1 MGIKKGNE
9 QIHREKKY
17 QFMKEQVRP
26 DRKKQAWA
34 TCRRLGM
41 LAVTAGIFGGI
52 AGATFLAVK
61 FRFDKTPA
69 KAVKMVSSTPSS
81 TVMPTPSPVRDAV
94 SRGKKMNLSEYS
106 RLSEELAAVGDTL
119 EYSLVGVRGKQGDF
133 KQWHGYVPGS
143 QLSFGL
149 VFQENHRHY
158 YILTMGDAVK
168 GQTSVQVRLAD
179 NSVVEGQI
187 LGKDDVLNLA
197 VVSVRKEII
206 SDELR
211 QKIEVSSLA
220 GEAQVVNGSKVIAVG
235 APSGVIGS
243 VMTGS
248 ISHDEIA
255 VPILDNELR
264 VFSTDI
270 HYCDQGNGVM
280 LDEGGRVIGVIT
292 REFPEYTGKGGLSF
306 VDAASIQETVRFLRK
321 GKKAP
326 YMGILCKTLQESVA
340 QAHELDQGVYVTD
353 VYAKSP
359 AYQGGMRVADVIV
372 QVDGMDIRSMEEIYR
387 ILAAHNKKET
397 LVCKVIRSSGKK
409 KVAKTIKIVLG

>member
-41 LAVTAGIFGGI
+41 LAVTAAIFGGI
-52 AGATFLAVK
+52 AGAAFLAVK
-61 FRFDKTPA
+61 YQFDKNPA
-69 KAVKMVSSTPSS
+69 KAVKTAAPMPSS
-81 TVMPTPSPVRDAV
+81 TMMPMPSPAREDAAG
-94 SRGKKMNLSEYS
+94 GKKMNLSEYS

-133 KQWHGYVPGS
+133 QQLQGYMPGS

-149 VFQENHRHY
+149 IFEENQGHY
-158 YILTMGDAVK
+158 YILTLGDAVK
-168 GQTSVQVRLAD
+168 GQTSVQVRLMD
-179 NSVVEGQI
+179 NSVVEGRI

-197 VVSVRKEII
+197 VVSVRKEMI
-206 SDELR
+206 SDDLR
-211 QKIEVSSLA
+211 QKIEISGLA
-220 GEAQVVNGSKVIAVG
+220 GEARVVNGSKVIAVG
-235 APSGVIGS
+235 CPSGVIGS
-243 VMTGS
+243 VMIGS
-248 ISHDEIA
+248 ISHDEIT
-255 VPILDNELR
+255 VPVLDNELK

-270 HYCDQGNGVM
+270 HYCDQGNGVV
-280 LDEGGRVIGVIT
+280 LDEDGRVIGVIT
-292 REFPEYTGKGGLSF
+292 GEFPEYAGKGGLSF
-306 VDAASIQETVRFLRK
+306 IDVASIQETVRFLRK

-326 YMGILCKTLQESVA
+326 YMGIVCKTLQKSVA
-340 QAHELDQGVYVTD
+340 EAHGLDQGVYVTD

-372 QVDGMDIRSMEEIYR
+372 QVDGKNIQSMEEIHR
-387 ILAAHNKKET
+387 MLAARNKKET
-397 LVCKVIRSSGKK
+397 LECKVIRTSGSK
-409 KVAKTIKIVLG
+409 KVGKTIKIVLG

>member
-1 MGIKKGNE
+1 MVTKKGNE
-9 QIHREKKY
+9 RIHREKKY

-34 TCRRLGM
+34 TCRKLGM
-41 LAVTAGIFGGI
+41 LAVTAAIFGGI

-69 KAVKMVSSTPSS
+69 KAVKLATAAPSS
-81 TVMPTPSPVRDAV
+81 TVMPTPSPERDAAA
-94 SRGKKMNLSEYS
+94 GDKKMNLSEYS
-106 RLSEELAAVGDTL
+106 RLSEELAAVGEVLD
-119 EYSLVGVRGKQGDF
+119 YSLVGVRGKQGNF
-133 KQWHGYVPGS
+133 KQWQGYVPGS

-149 VFQENHRHY
+149 IFEESQMYY
-158 YILTMGDAVK
+158 YILTLGTAVR
-168 GQTSVQVRLAD
+168 GQTSVQVRLMD
-179 NSVVEGQI
+179 NSIVEGQI

-197 VVSVRKEII
+197 VVSVKKEII

-220 GEAQVVNGSKVIAVG
+220 GEAHVVNGSKVIAVG
-235 APSGVIGS
+235 CPSGVIGS

-255 VPILDNELR
+255 VPVLDNELR

-270 HYCDQGNGVM
+270 HYCDQGNGVV
-280 LDEGGRVIGVIT
+280 LDEDGRVIGVIT
-292 REFPEYTGKGGLSF
+292 GGFPEYTGKAGLSF
-306 VDAASIQETVRFLRK
+306 VDVASIEGTVRFLRK

-326 YMGILCKTLQESVA
+326 YMGIVCKTLQESVA
-340 QAHELDQGVYVTD
+340 EAHGLEQGVYVTD

-372 QVDGMDIRSMEEIYR
+372 QVDGTNIQSMDEICH
-387 ILAAHNKKET
+387 ILAGRKRKET

-409 KVAKTIKIVLG
+409 KVEKIIKIVLG